1 MVWTRLLENSSHPP
15 MKQAV
20 WKPER
25 GRMEE
30 AGDGQ
35 TTGDEDQMSTRARG
49 WGWLLGKNDGSARL
63 LFPRTL
69 PPRASRQKSHV
80 TRDLLLPLLVSTTS
94 MRSFMAS

>member
-25 GRMEE
+25 GRIEE

-49 WGWLLGKNDGSARL
+49 GVGYWERTMAQPDCCFPGPFPPGHHGKNH
-63 LFPRTL
+63 T
-69 PPRASRQKSHV
+69 
-80 TRDLLLPLLVSTTS
+80 
-94 MRSFMAS
+94 